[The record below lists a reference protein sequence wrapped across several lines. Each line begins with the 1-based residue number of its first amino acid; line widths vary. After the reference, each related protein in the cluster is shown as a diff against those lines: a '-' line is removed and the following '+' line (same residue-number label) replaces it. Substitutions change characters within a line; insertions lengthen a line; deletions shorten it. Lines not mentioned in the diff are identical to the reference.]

1 MAKKLTGIIALWL
14 VLTVSALPGCAG
26 DAGPQVGKTPPDFKL
41 STLDGRTVSLRDF
54 RGSPVMLNFWASWCP
69 PCRYEMPFFQQ
80 IWEEWHGKGLV
91 ILAMN
96 IGETAATAQKFMD
109 DSGFTFPV
117 LLDSDQDVA
126 LNYNIR
132 SIPTTFFLDEAGV
145 IRDMKIGAFINKS
158 SVESKLSR
166 IIR

>member
-1 MAKKLTGIIALWL
+1 MVKKLTGIIVLLL

-26 DAGPQVGKTPPDFKL
+26 GGGPQVGKAAPEFKL
-41 STLDGRTVSLRDF
+41 ATLDGKTVSLRDF

-91 ILAMN
+91 ILAVN
-96 IGETAATAQKFMD
+96 IGESAATAKKFMG

-117 LLDSDQDVA
+117 LLDTSQDVA

-132 SIPTTFFLDEAGV
+132 SIPTTFFLDESGV
-145 IRDMKIGAFINKS
+145 IRDMKIGAFINKA

>member
-1 MAKKLTGIIALWL
+1 VAKKLTGIIVLLL
-14 VLTVSALPGCAG
+14 VLTVSALPGCAVG
-26 DAGPQVGKTPPDFKL
+26 AGPQVGKAAPEFKL
-41 STLDGRTVSLRDF
+41 ATLDGKTVSLRNF

-91 ILAMN
+91 ILAVN

-145 IRDMKIGAFINKS
+145 IRDMKIGAFINKAAI
-158 SVESKLSR
+158 EDKLDK
-166 IIR
+166 ITE

>member
-1 MAKKLTGIIALWL
+1 MVKKLTGIIVLLL

-26 DAGPQVGKTPPDFKL
+26 GAGPQVGKTPPDFKL

-91 ILAMN
+91 ILAVN
-96 IGETAATAQKFMD
+96 IGESAVTAKQFVD

-117 LLDSDQDVA
+117 LLDTSQDVA

-145 IRDMKIGAFINKS
+145 IRDMKIGAFINKAAI
-158 SVESKLSR
+158 ESKLSR